1 MLCYKPYLF
10 FFKAWFPT
18 HWFWGLTFIHTHTY
32 VHAYI
37 FKGQILK
44 RQERGNW
51 LFSTCVDSIYF
62 LISFF
67 EIWSFYIFLH
77 GLRKYFLIFYWQ
89 RGRHYDLW
97 HLTSMKNLSIENIAY
112 YEISYICSFISS
124 LNPFLESI
132 VDFVLF
138 NHFKWLKCILYFCKW
153 CFWNSKYKFESHKNY
168 NEH

>member
-1 MLCYKPYLF
+1 MLCYIPYLF

-44 RQERGNW
+44 RQEKGNW

-112 YEISYICSFISS
+112 YEISFIHSFILS
-124 LNPFLESI
+124 LNSHFRLYRWFRFLDLSQI
-132 VDFVLF
+132 YLL
-138 NHFKWLKCILYFCKW
+138 NIL
-153 CFWNSKYKFESHKNY
+153 NDLNP
-168 NEH
+168 